1 MQCLGS
7 QWRRCIIYFVH
18 LTNPVDTLRPSTTC
32 RKFENHPFGKK
43 DRMFRT
49 KTVMIM
55 INHHHLYSLLSSGFL
70 MEEVTDRYQDV
81 DVALVFPVLGP
92 HRASLWA
99 CAGGEQSERR
109 VPRAARR
116 RQAGR
121 AEAAGAGGGDVAP
134 QDGPGQRSTGHTR
147 AGAHLGPGHTG
158 PGLRRAPRART
169 PLCPAGPQGRA
180 AHS

>member
-1 MQCLGS
+1 MYDQGCSVSALY

-70 MEEVTDRYQDV
+70 MEGVTDRYQDV

-92 HRASLWA
+92 YSQPGYNGLAFFKHLLFIHFSHLKSSSASL
-99 CAGGEQSERR
+99 ST
-109 VPRAARR
+109 VRR
-116 RQAGR
+116 RESSPDLGSI
-121 AEAAGAGGGDVAP
+121 VKVSP
-134 QDGPGQRSTGHTR
+134 SPSTMEYPT
-147 AGAHLGPGHTG
+147 
-158 PGLRRAPRART
+158 
-169 PLCPAGPQGRA
+169 
-180 AHS
+180 

>member
-1 MQCLGS
+1 MYDQGCSVSALY

-92 HRASLWA
+92 YSQPGYNFQTSLFRPFFSPKELLRLPVDSAKERELSRPRVNCESLAISFHNGVPNLMTHWLIQSAS
-99 CAGGEQSERR
+99 
-109 VPRAARR
+109 
-116 RQAGR
+116 
-121 AEAAGAGGGDVAP
+121 
-134 QDGPGQRSTGHTR
+134 
-147 AGAHLGPGHTG
+147 
-158 PGLRRAPRART
+158 
-169 PLCPAGPQGRA
+169 
-180 AHS
+180 